1 MIILKIKR
9 VIKIV
14 LAFIFLLSA
23 LSLLT
28 SGSFFLIQK
37 YLFRIELIQEYS
49 FWQFSLYILGYGASP
64 NVDIGMQ
71 LLLGIIGIIMISL
84 LSAFLTVNLFRRA
97 KDVLISNHI
106 VVWKDRNG
114 EYFASLLIGNQGK
127 PICNVSVAA
136 QLFDPMGETKNIEN
150 NSFTKPIIIR
160 NHIWRVDFDVKIGS
174 FMYEY
179 FQDAL
184 RNDGLMQ
191 LYVLVSFVDTD
202 TGQESIICKEYKY
215 SNVAVVNREKG
226 FIYPESNFNV
236 KGNIDLKNRKS
247 MVWKQFKDVVGDRTS
262 QEKLHNFI
270 CANVTKIDMQGV
282 IPIVENGDLRAIRI
296 IHELQQDKEI
306 QAMTVAVNFNK
317 LDKNLSNPSFIMALI
332 QFLPFNN
339 WGPYYDKNYR
349 LEFDISSSLDIS
361 SVQLEIKDKMKNK
374 IFDKTLAT
382 SEEVV
387 HYSFYLREL
396 GSIEKWMEVHEL
408 CFTVFSHS
416 ISKPKGTF
424 TVKDLKL
431 VESNELK

>member
-1 MIILKIKR
+1 VIVLKIKR
-9 VIKIV
+9 VLKIV
-14 LAFIFLLSA
+14 AVFILLLSA

-28 SGSFFLIQK
+28 SGSFFLLQK
-37 YLFRIELIQEYS
+37 YLFRIDFVQEYS

-106 VVWKDRNG
+106 VVWKDQDG
-114 EYFASLLIGNQGK
+114 EYFASILIGNQGK

-136 QLFDPMGETKNIEN
+136 QLFDCVGETKNIGN
-150 NSFTKPIIIR
+150 NSFAKPIIIR

-184 RNDGLMQ
+184 RNGGLMQ

-226 FIYPESNFNV
+226 FIYPEN
-236 KGNIDLKNRKS
+236 KLNIKENMDLNNRKS
-247 MVWKQFKDVVGDRTS
+247 MGWKQFKEVVGDKTS
-262 QEKLHNFI
+262 QEKFHNFI
-270 CANVTKIDMQGV
+270 CANVAKIDMQGV
-282 IPIVENGDLRAIRI
+282 IPIVENGDHRAIRI
-296 IHELQQDKEI
+296 MHELQQDQEI

-317 LDKNLSNPSFIMALI
+317 LDKNLSNPSFVMALI

-339 WGPYYDKNYR
+339 WSPYYEKNYR
-349 LEFDISSSLDIS
+349 LEFDISSSAEIS
-361 SVQLEIKDKMKNK
+361 FVQLEIKDKMKNK

-382 SEEVV
+382 AEEAV
-387 HYSFYLREL
+387 HYSFYLHEL
-396 GSIEKWMEVHEL
+396 GSIEKWVEVHEI
-408 CFTVFSHS
+408 CFTVFSHF
-416 ISKPKGTF
+416 ISKPKGEF